1 MVTSSTFL
9 RFLAHRA
16 SSLSNKHHLI
26 LERSDGAYKYSHFQ
40 QECHLLSFEESKF
53 ENLFI

>member
-1 MVTSSTFL
+1 MVISSTFL

-16 SSLSNKHHLI
+16 SSLSNKRHL
-26 LERSDGAYKYSHFQ
+26 LLGGSDGAYKYFHFQ